1 MREIK
6 INSTDGSEIVLV
18 ATAKD
23 YMRVSSTVDDN
34 IITRM
39 ITQARIWCENFI
51 SRDIVAKT
59 RTYYLPETNGIFD
72 LPFGPV
78 SSITSVKSDDV
89 DIAYT
94 VLGLNSES
102 IELDGGYADKVKIVY
117 VTSGLNDEL
126 LKQAIMQLVST
137 YYDNRADFSSDQKSN
152 VESIPTNVRDIL
164 NSYKAMY
171 L

>member
-39 ITQARIWCENFI
+39 ITQARIWCENYI

-137 YYDNRADFSSDQKSN
+137 YYDNRADFSYDQKSN

>member
-6 INSTDGSEIVLV
+6 INSTDGSEIVLI

-39 ITQARIWCENFI
+39 ITQARIWCENYI

-126 LKQAIMQLVST
+126 LQSAIMQLVST
-137 YYDNRADFSSDQKSN
+137 YYDNRADFSYDQKSN